1 MLLLAVLWYPI
12 SRVVMLHLT
21 LTGACEEGLGYRY
34 FYTLRLLYEENGY
47 IFLPQGHLMD
57 LAHQTLH
64 LVLTA
69 LGFSPKALL
78 PRIDIFSYCSIG
90 LAHLLAALAFLGMSR
105 RVPSLFG
112 RLSLAVLIL
121 VPFYNVPISGFNV
134 ILEPDY
140 MLWILPLMLATAGSV
155 FRVLSDGAKPWSQ
168 RDSWAL
174 AALVAA
180 ALGLK
185 ATLLIYPISLSVVLL
200 IKRRGFQ
207 ASFVQAVTAT
217 VLGVLGWLLIILVY
231 YHLRWDYLVR
241 YFTDEARFGSSVRPD
256 AGYLGWFRQVVL
268 HGHWLVK
275 CSVLLPFAMLGL
287 LTVVRNRTQ
296 LSVILGALAGSL
308 IYHCFLFFRDT
319 PVTWFEAGNFLV
331 FSVAVVSYKPFLSSV
346 SAARKV
352 LVGVVVLAAA
362 TQVFDGLVY
371 MHRYYIPYL
380 TTLNKAQTLAT
391 ESLERYHDRIAF
403 LFPDNSYRTL
413 TVDSD
418 IFKGGSNILEGPY
431 FGRSALVRGM
441 FPFRSYFAAAHD
453 ALDLNSYRAVVFVV
467 RKGMDPEPSGQL
479 SLMKAVYGPAL
490 SRLTLRDNIDFGSQE
505 FLVWEVDA
513 PRPKDAVSP

>member
-1 MLLLAVLWYPI
+1 
-12 SRVVMLHLT
+12 MLHLT

-34 FYTLRLLYEENGY
+34 FYTLRLLYDTDGY

-64 LVLTA
+64 LILTA
-69 LGFSPKALL
+69 LGYSPTALL

-90 LAHLLAALAFLGMSR
+90 LAHFLAALAFLGMSR
-105 RVPSLFG
+105 RVPSLFA
-112 RLSLAVLIL
+112 RLSLVMLVL
-121 VPFYNVPISGFNV
+121 VPLYNVPISGFNV

-140 MLWILPLMLATAGSV
+140 MLWILPLMLVTAGSV
-155 FRVLSDGAKPWSQ
+155 FRVVSDGPKPWSQ

-174 AALVAA
+174 AGLVAA

-185 ATLLIYPISLSVVLL
+185 ATLLIYPIALSVVLL
-200 IKRRGFQ
+200 VKRRGFQ

-217 VLGVLGWLLIILVY
+217 VLGVLGWLLIILIY
-231 YHLRWDYLVR
+231 YHLHWDFLVR

-256 AGYLGWFRQVVL
+256 VSYLGWFRQVVV
-268 HGHWLVK
+268 HGHWLVR
-275 CSVLLPFAMLGL
+275 CSVLLPFAMVGL
-287 LTVVRNRTQ
+287 LMVVRNRTQ
-296 LSVILGALAGSL
+296 VSVILGALAGSL
-308 IYHCFLFFRDT
+308 IYHLFLFFRDT

-331 FSVAVVSYKPFLSSV
+331 FAVAIVCYQPFLLSASPARRVIMGAVVIAV
-346 SAARKV
+346 
-352 LVGVVVLAAA
+352 A
-362 TQVFDGLVY
+362 TQVFDGLAY

-380 TTLNKAQTLAT
+380 ITLNQAQAAAAK
-391 ESLERYHDRIAF
+391 SLERYNDRIAF
-403 LFPDNSYRTL
+403 LYPDNSYRTL

-431 FGRSALVRGM
+431 FGRSGLVRGM
-441 FPFRSYFAAAHD
+441 FPYRSYFAAAHT

-467 RKGMDPEPSGQL
+467 RKGMDPEPPGQL
-479 SLMKAVYGPAL
+479 SLMKAVYGPSL

-505 FLVWEVDA
+505 FLVWDVDS
-513 PRPKDAVSP
+513 PRRTDAGSP

>member
-12 SRVVMLHLT
+12 SRIVMLHLT

-34 FYTLRLLYEENGY
+34 FYTLRLLYDDNGY

-57 LAHQTLH
+57 LAHQTLQ

-69 LGFSPKALL
+69 LGYSPKAVL

-105 RVPSLFG
+105 RIPSLFA
-112 RLSLAVLIL
+112 RLSLVVLVL

-140 MLWILPLMLATAGSV
+140 MLWILPLMLVTAGSV
-155 FRVLSDGAKPWSQ
+155 FRVVSDGAKPWSQ
-168 RDSWAL
+168 RDSRAL

-185 ATLLIYPISLSVVLL
+185 ATLLIYPITLSVVLL

-231 YHLRWDYLVR
+231 YHFQWDYLVR

-256 AGYLGWFRQVVL
+256 VSYLGWFRQVVL
-268 HGHWLVK
+268 HGHWLVR
-275 CSVLLPFAMLGL
+275 CSVLLPFAMLGVL
-287 LTVVRNRTQ
+287 MVVRSRTQ
-296 LSVILGALAGSL
+296 LSVVLGALAGSL
-308 IYHCFLFFRDT
+308 IYHLFLFFRDT
-319 PVTWFEAGNFLV
+319 PVTWFEAGNFLI
-331 FSVAVVSYKPFLSSV
+331 FALAIVSYRPFLSSA

-352 LVGVVVLAAA
+352 ALGAVVLAAA
-362 TQVFDGLVY
+362 TQVYDGLAY

-380 TTLNKAQTLAT
+380 ITLNQAQTAAAK
-391 ESLERYHDRIAF
+391 SLERYHDKIAF
-403 LFPDNSYRTL
+403 LYPDNSYRTL
-413 TVDSD
+413 TIDSD
-418 IFKGGSNILEGPY
+418 IFKGGSNILDGPF

-441 FPFRSYFAAAHD
+441 FPYRSYFAAEHKTV
-453 ALDLNSYRAVVFVV
+453 DLTSFRAVVFVV
-467 RKGMDPEPSGQL
+467 RKGMDPDPPGQL
-479 SLMKAVYGPAL
+479 SLMEAVYGPAL
-490 SRLTLRDNIDFGSQE
+490 SRLTLRGNIDFGSQE
-505 FLVWEVDA
+505 FLVWDVDA
-513 PRPKDAVSP
+513 PPRADARTP

>member
-1 MLLLAVLWYPI
+1 M
-12 SRVVMLHLT
+12 
-21 LTGACEEGLGYRY
+21 
-34 FYTLRLLYEENGY
+34 
-47 IFLPQGHLMD
+47 
-57 LAHQTLH
+57 
-64 LVLTA
+64 
-69 LGFSPKALL
+69 L

-105 RVPSLFG
+105 RIPSLFA
-112 RLSLAVLIL
+112 RLSLVVLIL

-155 FRVLSDGAKPWSQ
+155 FRVLSDGTKPWSQ

-200 IKRRGFQ
+200 VKRRGLQ

-256 AGYLGWFRQVVL
+256 AGYLGWLREVVV

-275 CSVLLPFAMLGL
+275 CSVLLPFALLGL
-287 LTVVRNRTQ
+287 LIAARNRTQ
-296 LSVILGALAGSL
+296 LSVTLGVLAGSL

-331 FSVAVVSYKPFLSSV
+331 FSIVVVSYRPFLCSV
-346 SAARKV
+346 SLARRAATG
-352 LVGVVVLAAA
+352 LVVLAAA
-362 TQVFDGLVY
+362 TQVFDGLAY

-380 TTLNKAQTLAT
+380 VTLNQAQAAAA
-391 ESLERYHDRIAF
+391 ESLKRYDDKIAF

-418 IFKGGSNILEGPY
+418 IFKGEVEHTRGSPY
-431 FGRSALVRGM
+431 FGRSSLVRGM
-441 FPFRSYFAAAHD
+441 FPFRSYFAAAHT
-453 ALDLNSYRAVVFVV
+453 ALDLDSYRAVVFVV
-467 RKGMDPEPSGQL
+467 RKGLDPGPSGQL
-479 SLMKAVYGPAL
+479 RS
-490 SRLTLRDNIDFGSQE
+490 S
-505 FLVWEVDA
+505 
-513 PRPKDAVSP
+513 